1 MFFGEEPVDG
11 RKLLRYD
18 YDISYLNS
26 GYLIKTQHGQ
36 ARVAYHGSVWADPW
50 ILQPVLVEINLR
62 FVWPGTAIPNHS
74 IWRRPIPAF
83 LLNGRATIGSSDP
96 SLSTLN
102 ATPAASRPSL
112 ATPRRRSLK
121 RVDLKISNMFG

>member
-62 FVWPGTAIPNHS
+62 SSGQG
-74 IWRRPIPAF
+74 RRSRTTPSGGPIPAF

-121 RVDLKISNMFG
+121 RV

>member
-1 MFFGEEPVDG
+1 MHRMFFGEEPIDG

-62 FVWPGTAIPNHS
+62 SSGQG
-74 IWRRPIPAF
+74 RRSRTTPSGGPIPAF
-83 LLNGRATIGSSDP
+83 SIEWKGHYRIE
-96 SLSTLN
+96 
-102 ATPAASRPSL
+102 
-112 ATPRRRSLK
+112 
-121 RVDLKISNMFG
+121 

>member
-36 ARVAYHGSVWADPW
+36 ARVAYHGYVWADPR
-50 ILQPVLVEINLR
+50 ILQPVLVEVNLR

-74 IWRRPIPAF
+74 IWRTDTSFSIEWKGHYRIE
-83 LLNGRATIGSSDP
+83 
-96 SLSTLN
+96 
-102 ATPAASRPSL
+102 
-112 ATPRRRSLK
+112 
-121 RVDLKISNMFG
+121 

>member
-36 ARVAYHGSVWADPW
+36 ARVAYHGSVWADPR
-50 ILQPVLVEINLR
+50 ILQPVLVEVNLR
-62 FVWPGTAIPNHS
+62 FVWPGTAI
-74 IWRRPIPAF
+74 R
-83 LLNGRATIGSSDP
+83 LLHLKETDTSFAYRKEGPLSDRGTYRC
-96 SLSTLN
+96 L
-102 ATPAASRPSL
+102 R
-112 ATPRRRSLK
+112 
-121 RVDLKISNMFG
+121 